1 MEMFAYD
8 GGGNIWHNWQNRGNE
23 GLIGPS
29 YWAGWNEFG
38 MSGHVATGGPAA
50 VMDSTY
56 RQIVF
61 IPTSGDVFYTW
72 EGNPAG
78 AWSSW
83 TDMGSSSSG
92 LTGLVAINSGAN
104 GGLYVFGRNASG
116 SIYYANK
123 VNPNAAWSSFTQ
135 LSGASVQAGF
145 TAEENAETGYVEVF
159 GVDSGGTAWTN
170 TQTGLTTWSGWTSLP
185 GETLQGYLTA
195 CQNISGHLQIWGI
208 DTSNATVWTNWQSTD
223 GGSWQNS
230 WQGHGNVGGGVTI
243 KPGFVCGQNANG
255 NLQVLGVG
263 SNGSLYSIW
272 QAPGWTT
279 TWANI
284 GFPSGQPLNPYLI
297 VNTSSDGRVA
307 VLGVSTVPTT
317 SMAFGNRARTR
328 TALGSPGAIG
338 AVAATS
344 STPVSHNGESILLL
358 IHYTSPV

>member
-123 VNPNAAWSSFTQ
+123 VNPNAAWSSFTVN
-135 LSGASVQAGF
+135 SCGAALAGAAA
-145 TAEENAETGYVEVF
+145 TAAR
-159 GVDSGGTAWTN
+159 
-170 TQTGLTTWSGWTSLP
+170 
-185 GETLQGYLTA
+185 
-195 CQNISGHLQIWGI
+195 
-208 DTSNATVWTNWQSTD
+208 
-223 GGSWQNS
+223 
-230 WQGHGNVGGGVTI
+230 
-243 KPGFVCGQNANG
+243 ANRM
-255 NLQVLGVG
+255 LVKM
-263 SNGSLYSIW
+263 
-272 QAPGWTT
+272 
-279 TWANI
+279 
-284 GFPSGQPLNPYLI
+284 
-297 VNTSSDGRVA
+297 R
-307 VLGVSTVPTT
+307 
-317 SMAFGNRARTR
+317 RA
-328 TALGSPGAIG
+328 GAIG
-338 AVAATS
+338 AVIGTLHS
-344 STPVSHNGESILLL
+344 LGSDDPTYGQSLLKQAL
-358 IHYTSPV
+358 

>member
-8 GGGNIWHNWQNRGNE
+8 GGGNIWHNWQNRGNG

-92 LTGLVAINSGAN
+92 LTGLVAINSSAN

-344 STPVSHNGESILLL
+344 STPVSHNGEPILLL